1 MSSSQWNYF
10 GSRYEELHEEN
21 PVIDKQTETVSH
33 DIKEKVST
41 TKTNEGAI
49 ATSTSLVVFIMGL
62 NYSRLDREKLHEEN
76 PVIEKINGNR

>member
-1 MSSSQWNYF
+1 MSSWQSNYF

-33 DIKEKVST
+33 VMKEKVST

-49 ATSTSLVVFIMGL
+49 ATSTSLVVFMGL

-76 PVIEKINGNR
+76 PVIEKINGNS

>member
-1 MSSSQWNYF
+1 MSSWQSNYF

-33 DIKEKVST
+33 DMKEKVST

-49 ATSTSLVVFIMGL
+49 ATSTSLVVFMGL

-76 PVIEKINGNR
+76 PVVEKKNGSS

>member
-1 MSSSQWNYF
+1 MSSWQSNYF
-10 GSRYEELHEEN
+10 GSRYVELHEEN

-33 DIKEKVST
+33 DMKEKVST

-49 ATSTSLVVFIMGL
+49 ATSTSLVVFMGL

-76 PVIEKINGNR
+76 PVIEKKNGSS

>member
-1 MSSSQWNYF
+1 MSSWQSNYF

-33 DIKEKVST
+33 DMKEKVST

-49 ATSTSLVVFIMGL
+49 ATSTSLVVFMGL

-76 PVIEKINGNR
+76 PVIEKINGNS